1 MKGTLLDFSITENTG
16 VVSGD
21 DGNRYRFAGSDW
33 KATGAIPRAGARVDF
48 VAADGVA
55 SEVYLDT
62 AAAPAGWG
70 QAAPSAWGQAAPS
83 AWGQG
88 APSPDGLD
96 DRYRGLYCS
105 SDEKMVLGL
114 CGGLAHKFGVQVGVM
129 RVLMFLVMMFVL
141 WVPYLVGIFLP
152 KVPTRGVPRPV

>member
-1 MKGTLLDFSITENTG
+1 MKGTILDFSIPESAG

-21 DGNRYRFAGSDW
+21 DGNRYRFAGADW
-33 KATGAIPRAGARVDF
+33 KATGAMPRAGARVDF

-62 AAAPAGWG
+62 TAGQAGWG
-70 QAAPSAWGQAAPS
+70 QSPL
-83 AWGQG
+83 
-88 APSPDGLD
+88 PDGLD

-114 CGGLAHKFGVQVGVM
+114 CGGLAHKFGMQVSVV
-129 RVLMFLVMMFVL
+129 RVVVFFVMMFVL
-141 WVPYLVGIFLP
+141 WIPYLVGIFLP

>member
-1 MKGTLLDFSITENTG
+1 MKGTILDFSIPESAG

-21 DGNRYRFAGSDW
+21 DGNRYRFAGADW
-33 KATGAIPRAGARVDF
+33 KATGAMPRAGARVDF

-55 SEVYLDT
+55 SEIYLDT
-62 AAAPAGWG
+62 AAGPAGWG
-70 QAAPSAWGQAAPS
+70 QAPL
-83 AWGQG
+83 
-88 APSPDGLD
+88 PDGLD

-114 CGGLAHKFGVQVGVM
+114 CGGLAHKFGVQVSVV
-129 RVLMFLVMMFVL
+129 RVVVFFVMMFVL
-141 WVPYLVGIFLP
+141 WIPYLVGIFLP

>member
-1 MKGTLLDFSITENTG
+1 MKGTILDFSIPESAG

-33 KATGAIPRAGARVDF
+33 KATGAMPRAGARVDF

-55 SEVYLDT
+55 SEIYLDT
-62 AAAPAGWG
+62 AAGPAGWG
-70 QAAPSAWGQAAPS
+70 QSAPL
-83 AWGQG
+83 
-88 APSPDGLD
+88 PDGLD

-114 CGGLAHKFGVQVGVM
+114 CGGLAHKFGVQVSVV
-129 RVLMFLVMMFVL
+129 RVVVFLVMMFVL
-141 WVPYLVGIFLP
+141 WIPYLVGIFLP

>member
-1 MKGTLLDFSITENTG
+1 MKGTILDFSIPESAG

-21 DGNRYRFAGSDW
+21 DGNRYRFAGADW
-33 KATGAIPRAGARVDF
+33 KATGAMPRAGARVDF

-62 AAAPAGWG
+62 AAGSAGWG
-70 QAAPSAWGQAAPS
+70 QSAPL
-83 AWGQG
+83 
-88 APSPDGLD
+88 PDGLD

-114 CGGLAHKFGVQVGVM
+114 CGGLAHKFGVQVSVV
-129 RVLMFLVMMFVL
+129 RVVVFFVMMFVL
-141 WVPYLVGIFLP
+141 WIPYLVGIFLP